1 MEARGRSSG
10 RVERILGIIAYDPI
24 LEIWQIACEP
34 IRWSSGWNH
43 LDFKYHMEGAH
54 TIEGLKNYIIPR
66 RWQSCSSLAHFESPS
81 FRT

>member
-34 IRWSSGWNH
+34 IRWSSSWNH
-43 LDFKYHMEGAH
+43 
-54 TIEGLKNYIIPR
+54 
-66 RWQSCSSLAHFESPS
+66 
-81 FRT
+81 